1 MKCHVMNQRLG
12 LKVCRYLMRETSS
25 LNSLT
30 ISKLM
35 SQGVFNIKG
44 LSIMTNEDLF
54 IQIENLRLKMISVGL
69 SKGFTSAETVRLSER
84 LDRLINLQMGLIE
97 ELTA

>member
-1 MKCHVMNQRLG
+1 MITANYQHEACK
-12 LKVCRYLMRETSS
+12 KCRYLMMKTSS
-25 LNSLT
+25 VNPLT
-30 ISKLM
+30 TSKLNPQVVLNKELWQM
-35 SQGVFNIKG
+35 K
-44 LSIMTNEDLF
+44 NEELF
-54 IQIENLRLKMISVGL
+54 LQIENLRLKMITVGL

>member
-1 MKCHVMNQRLG
+1 MK
-12 LKVCRYLMRETSS
+12 
-25 LNSLT
+25 
-30 ISKLM
+30 
-35 SQGVFNIKG
+35 
-44 LSIMTNEDLF
+44 NEDLF
-54 IQIENLRLKMISVGL
+54 LQIENLRLKMITVGL